1 MKVKNVIKILAITLI
16 SLLIISVTITAYG
29 ASTQDAITAMNGMEN
44 NISDTSGGKLGGV
57 LNSIIGLIQV
67 AGTGIAMIM
76 VTVFGIKY
84 IMAAP
89 SDKADVKKQIAPMMI
104 GAIVLFGSVNLV
116 NIITKIAMSTLKTAA
131 NT

>member
-1 MKVKNVIKILAITLI
+1 MKVKNVIKILIITLI
-16 SLLIISVTITAYG
+16 ILLIVSTVTIAYG

-89 SDKADVKKQIAPMMI
+89 SDKADVKKQIAPMII

-116 NIITKIAMSTLKTAA
+116 NIITKLAMSTLKTAS

>member
-1 MKVKNVIKILAITLI
+1 MKVKNITKILIITLI
-16 SLLIISVTITAYG
+16 ILLIISAVTIAYG

-89 SDKADVKKQIAPMMI
+89 SDKADVKKQIAPMII

-116 NIITKIAMSTLKTAA
+116 NIITKLAMSTLKTAS

>member
-44 NISDTSGGKLGGV
+44 NISDTSGGKLGGI

-67 AGTGIAMIM
+67 AGDR
-76 VTVFGIKY
+76 K
-84 IMAAP
+84 
-89 SDKADVKKQIAPMMI
+89 
-104 GAIVLFGSVNLV
+104 SVV
-116 NIITKIAMSTLKTAA
+116 
-131 NT
+131 

>member
-44 NISDTSGGKLGGV
+44 NISDTSGGKLRGI

>member
-44 NISDTSGGKLGGV
+44 NISDTSGGKLGGI

>member
-1 MKVKNVIKILAITLI
+1 MKVKNVIKILIITLI
-16 SLLIISVTITAYG
+16 ILLIVSAVTIAYG

-89 SDKADVKKQIAPMMI
+89 SDKADVKKQIAPMII

-116 NIITKIAMSTLKTAA
+116 NIITKLAMSTLKTAS